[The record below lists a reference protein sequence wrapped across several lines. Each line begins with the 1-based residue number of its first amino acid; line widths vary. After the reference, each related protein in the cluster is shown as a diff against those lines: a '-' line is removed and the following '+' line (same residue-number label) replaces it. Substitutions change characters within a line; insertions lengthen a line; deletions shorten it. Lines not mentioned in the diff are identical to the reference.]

1 MSSERRIQPSTRVLW
16 FAVLAGGLAWSA
28 QLLVNYVLVGVRCA
42 SGVDIFS
49 WSVNVFSLLMAAI
62 TLVAIRVSFQAWIAT
77 GLGVEAEDAV
87 DPALGRAA
95 LMSIGGAL
103 FNTLFLVLI
112 VASLVPNTFMDPCL
126 RLG

>member
-1 MSSERRIQPSTRVLW
+1 MSAERRIQPSTRVLW

-28 QLLVNYVLVGVRCA
+28 QLLVDYVLVGVRCA
-42 SGVDIFS
+42 SGADIFS

-62 TLVAIRVSFQAWIAT
+62 TVVAIRVGFRAWKAT
-77 GLGVEAEDAV
+77 GLGPEAEDAV

-112 VASLVPNTFMDPCL
+112 VASMVPNTFLDPCL

>member
-1 MSSERRIQPSTRVLW
+1 MSSERRIQPSIRVLW
-16 FAVLAGGLAWSA
+16 FGMLAGGLAWSA
-28 QLLVNYVLVGVRCA
+28 QLLVDYVLVGVRCA
-42 SGVDIFS
+42 TGADIFS

-62 TLVAIRVSFQAWIAT
+62 TLVAIRVGFQAWIAT

-112 VASLVPNTFMDPCL
+112 VASMVPNMFMDPCL